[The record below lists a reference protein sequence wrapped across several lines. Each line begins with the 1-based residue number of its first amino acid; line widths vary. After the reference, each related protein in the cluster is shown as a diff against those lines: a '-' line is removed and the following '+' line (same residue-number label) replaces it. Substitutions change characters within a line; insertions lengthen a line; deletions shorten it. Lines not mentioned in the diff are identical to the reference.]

1 MVGEYKRATQTVELP
16 SGKKVEMIT
25 YFSAWE
31 LEEMQKQM
39 AGDFKI
45 TGERANQVSAGEIS
59 ERDAMQGMEFSVD
72 SLTEASR
79 LARKMA
85 LKKLV
90 DVDGTEYEST
100 DENIKEFLDEND
112 NAVVQTAINEMT
124 KKK

>member
-1 MVGEYKRATQTVELP
+1 MVGEYKRAVQVVELP

-39 AGDFKI
+39 AGGFKI
-45 TGERANQVSAGEIS
+45 TGERATQVSAGEVS
-59 ERDAMQGMEFSVD
+59 EKEAMAGIEFTVEN
-72 SLTEASR
+72 LTEASR

-85 LKKLV
+85 LKKLI

-100 DENIKEFLDEND
+100 DENLKEFLDEQD
-112 NAVVQTAINEMT
+112 NVIVQNAINEMT